1 MSEGAYQHDNGG
13 DWSRWCHRPHLHRM
27 NNAIPERLW
36 WSTCDAHSVVYSY
49 VRTDYLVST
58 SCINNCLPPWRD
70 SHVKKSPFKSQLVL
84 AHIPSHAQEI
94 DKNLMGIIYIIY
106 RYTPSIK
113 IQDQCCSMLCR
124 LPPTAVWKR
133 LQKKVAWVAS
143 GGGPFLSYLCRP
155 FICLNRQIA
164 AGKDNV
170 CNLWHKGLML
180 TLILINGPPISGN
193 FWINTLLQFGNKH
206 D

>member
-1 MSEGAYQHDNGG
+1 MSAVQVVLIIVCLHEGTVM
-13 DWSRWCHRPHLHRM
+13 S
-27 NNAIPERLW
+27 
-36 WSTCDAHSVVYSY
+36 
-49 VRTDYLVST
+49 
-58 SCINNCLPPWRD
+58 
-70 SHVKKSPFKSQLVL
+70 KKSPFKSQLVL

-106 RYTPSIK
+106 RYTPSIQK
-113 IQDQCCSMLCR
+113 QDQCCSMLCR

-133 LQKKVAWVAS
+133 LQKIIVAWVAS
-143 GGGPFLSYLCRP
+143 DGGPFLSYLSCRGP
-155 FICLNRQIA
+155 FICLNRQIGA

-170 CNLWHKGLML
+170 CNIWQKGLML
-180 TLILINGPPISGN
+180 TFILINGPPISGN